1 MILVSLSVF
10 PYLEPTEV
18 PRHVS
23 SKETTSFFFY
33 FTLVMLGRK
42 DLSVSNESFFKYG
55 SSFVNIHVTS
65 CIGSNTNGT

>member
-23 SKETTSFFFY
+23 SKETTSFFFVFY
-33 FTLVMLGRK
+33 ISNAWKER
-42 DLSVSNESFFKYG
+42 SVSF
-55 SSFVNIHVTS
+55 
-65 CIGSNTNGT
+65 